1 MTNINEIYQSKYLS
15 YSDLQGKEPVVT
27 ITQVE
32 IAKMDD
38 GEVKLCIYVNNK
50 PKGIILNKTN
60 AKSIAALYGDES
72 GSWVGKRVKLVTV
85 WTEYAGKPVQA
96 IRIVPPGV
104 DTMQQRGNGDD
115 WQAPAAPPPAK
126 SADDFGARLEDDIP
140 F

>member
-15 YSDLQGKEPVVT
+15 YSDLQGKEPIVT
-27 ITQVE
+27 VTQVE
-32 IAKMDD
+32 VAKMDD
-38 GEVKLCIYVNNK
+38 GEVKLCIYVNNR

-72 GSWVGKRVKLVTV
+72 GAWIGKRVKLVTV

-104 DTMQQRGNGDD
+104 DVMQQRGPAFDA
-115 WQAPAAPPPAK
+115 QAPQSPSPPRSP
-126 SADDFGARLEDDIP
+126 DDFGARLEDDIP